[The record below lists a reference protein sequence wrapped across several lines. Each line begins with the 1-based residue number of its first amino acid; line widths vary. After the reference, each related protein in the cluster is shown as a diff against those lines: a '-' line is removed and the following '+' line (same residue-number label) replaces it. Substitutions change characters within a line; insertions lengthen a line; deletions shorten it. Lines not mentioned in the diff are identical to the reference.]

1 MTACLHVVTGATVS
15 LTIPPGTGDF
25 QGNTA
30 ATVEGLDLASATI
43 GMSNLLEAADRS
55 TDIQRVSKWVI
66 FLAAATFVAWLC
78 VAILRPFATVIAWAS
93 ILAILCYPLH
103 QRLVRRTGRVALS
116 AFVTSVVT
124 VLACVVPL
132 LAAGGVAAHE
142 LVTLGQSLPGVSPA
156 GAEPLAR
163 AAGILSRIA
172 ARVGFNEASVRQWIQ
187 PHLGE
192 LTRRGGEYAVT
203 VATGLFDAVVSSA
216 LVIFAM
222 FLLLRDGRQ
231 IVRVIADFM
240 PFESA
245 RNNALLVRIKDVVH
259 ASIYG
264 VVVIALVQGTL
275 CGIMFAVL
283 GIPAAP
289 LWGMLTV
296 FVSVLPVI
304 GAFGV
309 WGPGTL
315 YLVLNGALGKAVV
328 LALWGALVVSGVDNV
343 LRPRLV
349 AGRAGL
355 SELAMFF
362 ALLGG
367 LRVFGPVGIVLGPV
381 VFATAAA
388 IVEAIRHTD
397 SVAPARTR

>member
-1 MTACLHVVTGATVS
+1 
-15 LTIPPGTGDF
+15 
-25 QGNTA
+25 
-30 ATVEGLDLASATI
+30 
-43 GMSNLLEAADRS
+43 MSTLFEAADRA
-55 TDIQRVSKWVI
+55 TNVQRVSKWVI
-66 FLAAATFVAWLC
+66 FLGAAAFLAWLC
-78 VAILRPFATVIAWAS
+78 GAILRPFANVIAWAS

-103 QRLVRRTGRVALS
+103 QRLVLRTGRVALS
-116 AFVTSVVT
+116 AFITSVVT

-132 LAAGGVAAHE
+132 LAAGGIAAHE
-142 LVTLGQSLPGVSPA
+142 LVTLGPSLPGAPPT
-156 GAEPLAR
+156 GTEPLAR
-163 AAGILSRIA
+163 AADALSRIA
-172 ARVGFNEASVRQWIQ
+172 ARVGFSEASVRQWIE

-192 LTRRGGEYAVT
+192 LTRRGGQYALT

-231 IVRVIADFM
+231 IVRVIADVL
-240 PFESA
+240 PFERS
-245 RNNALLVRIKDVVH
+245 RNDALLVRIKDVVH

-264 VVVIALVQGTL
+264 VVVIAVVQGTL
-275 CGIMFAVL
+275 CGIMFAAL

-315 YLVLNGALGKAVV
+315 YLVLNGAWGKAIV
-328 LALWGALVVSGVDNV
+328 LAVWGALVVSGVDNV

-381 VFATAAA
+381 AFATAAA
-388 IVEAIRHTD
+388 IVEALRQSD
-397 SVAPARTR
+397 SVPTIKAR